1 MNGKWAAMAVVI
13 SFISASVGMVG
24 CGGKATTDSS
34 FTLDADIDS
43 ARLDSLIQLEDTF
56 ALDLAPA
63 EEPSAVAENELFN
76 DFIFKFDQSARLQR
90 GRVRFPLPVLEVSGD
105 ETTIEQP
112 AWRHHSMFLGQ
123 DFCTVLWNSRS
134 QMSLAQDTNV
144 VAARVEQIYLHSR
157 TISAYSFERD
167 SMNGQWMLTEMYDLP
182 FSHTDL
188 EGFFDFYTQFAT
200 DSVYQ
205 RQHVRSPLRYATV
218 DEDSE
223 YERIEGTI
231 DADQW
236 FEFAPEIP
244 QDVITN
250 INFGQTYPNPNRM
263 VVQMRGLANSLQSI
277 MVFHRDISG
286 RWQLTDYEN

>member
-1 MNGKWAAMAVVI
+1 
-13 SFISASVGMVG
+13 MVG

-34 FTLDADIDS
+34 FTLDADVDS

-56 ALDLAPA
+56 ALDLVPV

>member
-1 MNGKWAAMAVVI
+1 MNGKWAAVAVVI

-34 FTLDADIDS
+34 FTLDADVDS

-56 ALDLAPA
+56 ALDLVPV

-263 VVQMRGLANSLQSI
+263 VVQMRGLANGLQSI

>member
-34 FTLDADIDS
+34 FTLDADVDS

-56 ALDLAPA
+56 ALDLVPV

>member
-1 MNGKWAAMAVVI
+1 MNGKWAAAAVVI
-13 SFISASVGMVG
+13 TFISASVGVVG
-24 CGGKATTDSS
+24 CGGKATTASS
-34 FTLDADIDS
+34 FTLDAEYDS
-43 ARLDSLIQLEDTF
+43 ARMDSLIQLEDTF

-63 EEPSAVAENELFN
+63 EEPSAVVEDELFN

-90 GRVRFPLPVLEVSGD
+90 VRVRFPLPVLELSGD

-112 AWRHHSMFLGQ
+112 SWRHHSMFLGQ

-157 TISAYSFERD
+157 AISAYSFERD

-218 DEDSE
+218 DEDAE

-263 VVQMRGLANSLQSI
+263 VVQMRGLSNGLQSI

-286 RWQLTDYEN
+286 RWLLTEYEN